1 MINIYSTP
9 TCNKCKTIKMYCQ
22 KSNIKFND
30 IDITNN
36 TEALNKL
43 KNLKLL
49 QLPVIEKGNEIYSLT
64 HMSEIR
70 EIINKWNEGE
80 KQ

>member
-9 TCNKCKTIKMYCQ
+9 TCSKCKTIKTYCKQ
-22 KSNIKFND
+22 NNIDFND
-30 IDITNN
+30 IDIINN
-36 TEALNKL
+36 IEALNKL
-43 KNLKLL
+43 RSLKLL

-80 KQ
+80 K